1 MVSKMLK
8 FGKQK
13 GSSLSLPAH
22 GLGGARATSL
32 LAAHFA
38 LRNTAS
44 NSAEKKSSP
53 SEGVAEGGGWGE
65 EFRHARAAAK
75 RFRRL
80 GIKTSK
86 QNNFQFLLRKIWRA
100 GVKKLKENCFAL
112 LAEFRRAETLS
123 GANRAFSVQKR
134 FELRSAIATNLNF
147 FQNQRRF
154 VARSPR
160 LRRVSLRKKPC
171 ISELNR
177 KVGQIQ
183 IQFFGKAN
191 GGSELRSN
199 SQMKFV
205 SNFFRFCQRQKYKAS
220 FLIPRFCAVGAMAK
234 GDIIN

>member
-1 MVSKMLK
+1 MIPNFQNFSNKN
-8 FGKQK
+8 Q
-13 GSSLSLPAH
+13 GSSSLLPAH
-22 GLGGARATSL
+22 GRVGARATSL

-44 NSAEKKSSP
+44 NSAEKKGSP

-65 EFRHARAAAK
+65 KFRHARAVAK

-86 QNNFQFLLRKIWRA
+86 QNNFRFLLRKIWRA

-112 LAEFRRAETLS
+112 LAEFRRAETRS
-123 GANRAFSVQKR
+123 GAIRAFSVQKR

-147 FQNQRRF
+147 FQIQRRF

-171 ISELNR
+171 ISELNQR
-177 KVGQIQ
+177 GGQIQ
-183 IQFFGKAN
+183 IRLFGKTN
-191 GGSELRSN
+191 GGSACEARNKQSLFPIFSFPP
-199 SQMKFV
+199 KAEH
-205 SNFFRFCQRQKYKAS
+205 KAS
-220 FLIPRFCAVGAMAK
+220 FLIPRFCAIGATAK
-234 GDIIN
+234 GDFIN